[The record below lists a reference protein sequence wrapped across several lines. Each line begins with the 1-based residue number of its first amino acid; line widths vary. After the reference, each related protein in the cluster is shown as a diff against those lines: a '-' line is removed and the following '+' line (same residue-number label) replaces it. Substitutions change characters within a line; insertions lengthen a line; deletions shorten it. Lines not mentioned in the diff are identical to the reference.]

1 MCECAN
7 LFLRKVV
14 HVLSSLLELIGVI
27 TLFLGM
33 CMETEDVCLF
43 VAQILM
49 IVFGIVLFH
58 IGLCIENLKIERI
71 KTDMRVERIR
81 RRKSAA

>member
-1 MCECAN
+1 M
-7 LFLRKVV
+7 
-14 HVLSSLLELIGVI
+14 LSSLLELIGVI

-43 VAQILM
+43 VVQVLM
-49 IVFGIVLFH
+49 IIFGIVLFH
-58 IGLCIENLKIERI
+58 IGLCLENLKIERI

-81 RRKSAA
+81 RRKSAS

>member
-1 MCECAN
+1 M
-7 LFLRKVV
+7 
-14 HVLSSLLELIGVI
+14 LSSLLELIGVI

-43 VAQILM
+43 VAQVLM

-58 IGLCIENLKIERI
+58 IGLRLENLKIERI

-81 RRKSAA
+81 RRKSVA

>member
-1 MCECAN
+1 MMN

-27 TLFLGM
+27 TLFLGI
-33 CMETEDVCLF
+33 CMETEDVRLF

-58 IGLCIENLKIERI
+58 IGLCLENLKIERI

>member
-1 MCECAN
+1 M
-7 LFLRKVV
+7 
-14 HVLSSLLELIGVI
+14 LSSLLELIGVI

-43 VAQILM
+43 VVQVLM

-58 IGLCIENLKIERI
+58 IGLRLENLKIERI